1 MKTDERKLLCP
12 TRESPKWRCSQCAW
26 SAGPEQ
32 RVIGGRQVPVL
43 QASKRMPIC
52 ATAAIESAFL
62 AHECERYPKQ
72 TGKASEDVNKAAA
85 QMVREATKKQG

>member
-1 MKTDERKLLCP
+1 MKSDERKLLCP
-12 TRESPKWRCSQCAW
+12 TREFPKWRCSQCAW

-32 RVIGGRQVPVL
+32 RVSGGRQVPVL
-43 QASKRMPIC
+43 QASKKMPIC

-72 TGKASEDVNKAAA
+72 KGEPREDVKQAGART
-85 QMVREATKKQG
+85 VREATKKF